1 MIEQI
6 VFVLTALMV
15 IYGAFFPLIAAVLG
29 NDVNVPVPF
38 LHLLNLDFANAYFNM
53 PASAYQIYY
62 WSQPLFV

>member
-15 IYGAFFPLIAAVLG
+15 IYGAFFPLIAAVFG
-29 NDVNVPVPF
+29 NDVNVPVPI
-38 LHLLNLDFANAYFNM
+38 LHLIGLDFTNAYFYM
-53 PASAYQIYY
+53 PASAYQIYF